1 MCATSSMSRSRSG
14 FKRDG
19 ESQTHLQLVAWMK
32 GTSWSVETTVFV
44 ITLTVSTSSSSA
56 REWHSLLNV
65 CLYGVI
71 NSSVITQ
78 PPLRLHIAAAL
89 SLWNRTRCRN
99 ALILCFF
106 YSQNVASYS
115 SNSCLWLKR
124 FIPDIAHSFMI
135 FMRWR
140 RKKIMQIKTQL
151 FLVTY
156 SFLRKI

>member
-1 MCATSSMSRSRSG
+1 MILINWFKSSQPCLEVTLVLKETERVKHICSS
-14 FKRDG
+14 
-19 ESQTHLQLVAWMK
+19 LIVAWMK

-44 ITLTVSTSSSSA
+44 ITLTISTSSSSA

-78 PPLRLHIAAAL
+78 PPLRLHIAATL

-106 YSQNVASYS
+106 LLAKYSELFVQFMFTVGTIRSRH
-115 SNSCLWLKR
+115 CT
-124 FIPDIAHSFMI
+124 FIYDVHVM
-135 FMRWR
+135 
-140 RKKIMQIKTQL
+140 T
-151 FLVTY
+151 T
-156 SFLRKI
+156 